1 MLADERFLGKE
12 PAFWAHVR
20 SISQRVGYTTRKTA
34 LKSSQ
39 VRVPSLDEIRKTL
52 FDLGLTDRHIA
63 QIGRAT
69 PFGQSLLDYFE
80 FRADVLNNVVKGNL
94 MDAKVARKIFD
105 GLKEKLSPTC
115 PLPMNKQKGNKK
127 APAFFTGI
135 INMLIWAEVRD
146 RDCDYAPRELT
157 TITRDGVPVR
167 TLARWVDGAFPLAVN
182 PIAVWEVKEYYY
194 TTTFGSRVAD
204 GVYETLL
211 DGMEI
216 KELRTSE
223 GIEVLH
229 YLMVD
234 DFNTWWNDGKSYLC
248 RMIDMIH
255 MGFVDEV
262 LFGREVVE
270 RVPILA
276 REWMERADARAA
288 GKGGSLPEDRG
299 N

>member
-1 MLADERFLGKE
+1 MLADQRFLRQE

-20 SISQRVGYTTRKTA
+20 SISQHVGYTTRKTR
-34 LKSSQ
+34 LRPSQ
-39 VRVPSLDEIRKTL
+39 IRVPTLDDVRGTL
-52 FDLGLTDRHIA
+52 ADLGLTNGHVAKGDRP
-63 QIGRAT
+63 T
-69 PFGQSLLDYFE
+69 KFGQLLLDYFQ
-80 FRADVLNNVVKGNL
+80 FRADVLNNEVKEHL
-94 MDAKVARKIFD
+94 MDAKEAKKLFD
-105 GLKEKLSPTC
+105 LLKKELSPTC
-115 PLPMNKQKGNKK
+115 PLPMNKQKGEKK
-127 APAFFTGI
+127 APAYFTGI
-135 INMLIWAEVRD
+135 INMLIWGKARD

-167 TLARWVDGAFPLAVN
+167 TLARWVDGAFPSAVN

-216 KELRTSE
+216 EELRANE
-223 GIEVLH
+223 DIEVLH

-248 RMIDMIH
+248 RMVDMLH

-262 LFGREVVE
+262 LFGREVVD
-270 RVPILA
+270 RVPALA
-276 REWMERADARAA
+276 REWLKRDDERAA
-288 GKGGSLPEDRG
+288 GKGRALPEDTGR
-299 N
+299 